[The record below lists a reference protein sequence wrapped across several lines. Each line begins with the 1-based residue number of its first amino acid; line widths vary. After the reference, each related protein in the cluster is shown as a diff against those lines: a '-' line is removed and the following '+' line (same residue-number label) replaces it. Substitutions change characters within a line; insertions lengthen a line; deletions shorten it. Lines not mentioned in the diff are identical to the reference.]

1 MPACAGMDGRSASPV
16 SGLAWA
22 GLGAARRSAREC
34 RVKRWKEAHRRW
46 RHSLKWRL
54 VTLFLLLALA
64 TTAVFMFG
72 TQRALQSGWQ
82 GWVKPI
88 VADYADRLVAEI
100 GSPPDPAR
108 AAAIVARLP
117 ITIRIDGPQVHY
129 DSHPRDESLRERRFD
144 PSHWGLVRSSADGH
158 RIGFGLAGPSPE
170 SRPRLFGWFTLAG
183 LLLLTALAY
192 AYVRHL
198 LKPLEAIGEGVARF
212 GRGEFGQPIVTAHH
226 DELAD
231 LADRINRM
239 AGSLQGMLDAKRA
252 LLLAISH
259 ELRSPLTRA
268 RVNAELVG
276 EGEHRDAL
284 LRDLGEMR
292 DLITDL
298 LESERLVAGHAALQ
312 TESVD
317 LVALVHEV
325 AAGNGFAARGLQL
338 ELDASAGRVQAD
350 PTRLRLL
357 LRNLIDNAL
366 RHSAGAAEAPTV
378 FLTRSD
384 DGRLT
389 LGVRDHGPGVSDEQ
403 LQRLAEPFYRADSA
417 RTRSAGGVGLGL
429 YLCRLV
435 AQAHGG
441 ELRIEAAVPGLRV
454 AMHWRPAAA

>member
-1 MPACAGMDGRSASPV
+1 M
-16 SGLAWA
+16 
-22 GLGAARRSAREC
+22 
-34 RVKRWKEAHRRW
+34 KRWKEAHRRW

-82 GWVKPI
+82 GWVKP
-88 VADYADRLVAEI
+88 VVDDYADRLAAEI

-108 AAAIVARLP
+108 AAAIVERLP
-117 ITIRIDGPQVHY
+117 LSIRIDGPQVHY
-129 DSHPRDESLRERRFD
+129 DSHPRDESLRARRFD
-144 PSHWGLVRSSADGH
+144 PAHWGLVRTSADGH
-158 RIGFGLAGPSPE
+158 RIAFGLAGPSPE
-170 SRPRLFGWFTLAG
+170 SRPRMFGWFTLAG

-198 LKPLEAIGEGVARF
+198 LRPLEAIGEGVARF
-212 GRGEFGQPIVTAHH
+212 GAGDFAQPIATVRN
-226 DELAD
+226 DELGD
-231 LADRINRM
+231 LAGRINRM
-239 AGSLQGMLDAKRA
+239 ATSLHGMLDAKRA

-268 RVNAELVG
+268 RLNAELVP

-284 LRDLGEMR
+284 LHDLGEMR

-298 LESERLVAGHAALQ
+298 LESERLAAGHAALQ
-312 TESVD
+312 TERVD
-317 LVALVHEV
+317 LAALLREV
-325 AAGNGFAARGLQL
+325 AG
-338 ELDASAGRVQAD
+338 ASFAGRELRFDLADGLGEVTAD

-366 RHSAGAAEAPTV
+366 RHSPGAAEPPTV
-378 FLTRSD
+378 FLARAA
-384 DGRLT
+384 DGRVE
-389 LGVRDHGPGVSDEQ
+389 LGVRDNGPGVTDEQ

-441 ELRIEAAVPGLRV
+441 ELRIENASPGLRV
-454 AMHWRPAAA
+454 AMHWRPAEA